1 MLFQLSAACGC
12 NIGRVRFNNEDN
24 FFFDGK
30 SLTEENAGLSGYV
43 VKKVY
48 LEKEILFGVFDGM
61 GGEEFGEKASFAA
74 AECAGKTMDRCRRF
88 AVGPRSL
95 LLQLCAEANRSICRK
110 RDELL
115 VNRMGTTAAMLLFV
129 PDEVYVCNLGD
140 SRIYRL
146 RDNELSQ
153 ISVDDVEQVP
163 EGVGRKAGLTQ
174 FLGVPEDELML
185 EPHIVKCELKRGDV
199 FLICSDGLTDMVS
212 NLDICMHLRQHISAK
227 RNVQHLIG
235 HALRN
240 GGRDNVTAIVIRID

>member
-146 RDNELSQ
+146 RDNELLQ
-153 ISVDDVEQVP
+153 VSVDDTEKLP
-163 EGVGRKAGLTQ
+163 EGVSRKAGLTQ
-174 FLGVPEDELML
+174 FLGIPEDELSL
-185 EPHIVKCELKRGDV
+185 EPHIVKSELKRGDIY
-199 FLICSDGLTDMVS
+199 LICSDGLTDMLTNVE
-212 NLDICMHLRQHISAK
+212 ICMILREHISIRQCA
-227 RNVQHLIG
+227 QHLIAG
-235 HALRN
+235 ALKN
-240 GGRDNVTAIVIRID
+240 GGKDNVTAIIIRVE